1 MKNQQRTK
9 KHHFVPE
16 CYLKNFIKEG
26 CLFTLDV
33 RKVQKGF
40 NTLCKE
46 GQPAM
51 ICYLEDYYKIDS
63 GSLNNQFQLD
73 GYENLFIETDVLTS
87 LEGKY
92 GELWNKITM
101 KQELTMDEAVNM
113 CDFIIQMKLRNPYWF
128 EYTLKKYKEAWIDS
142 AMNSIYREK
151 FMTNPRFAHIPEN
164 IQKLICEYVRDDNK
178 NDVTFSKKMQLFGLI
193 QRYSENPERN
203 SNIEAKGVIEINN
216 RSLQCVNKLL
226 IASDDWYLSQIAV
239 INNPNKTK

>member
-1 MKNQQRTK
+1 
-9 KHHFVPE
+9 
-16 CYLKNFIKEG
+16 
-26 CLFTLDV
+26 
-33 RKVQKGF
+33 
-40 NTLCKE
+40 
-46 GQPAM
+46 
-51 ICYLEDYYKIDS
+51 
-63 GSLNNQFQLD
+63 
-73 GYENLFIETDVLTS
+73 
-87 LEGKY
+87 
-92 GELWNKITM
+92 
-101 KQELTMDEAVNM
+101 
-113 CDFIIQMKLRNPYWF
+113 
-128 EYTLKKYKEAWIDS
+128 LKKYKEAWIDS